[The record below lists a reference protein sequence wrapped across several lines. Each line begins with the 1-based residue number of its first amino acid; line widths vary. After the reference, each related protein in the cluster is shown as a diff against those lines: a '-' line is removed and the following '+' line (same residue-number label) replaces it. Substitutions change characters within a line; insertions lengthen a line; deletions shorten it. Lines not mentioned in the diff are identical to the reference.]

1 MKIPFNPARCK
12 LRAPSIR
19 NVQRRFHVAH
29 LCLTGLLAFLMTN
42 WAPLHAMGP
51 TRQHPGDTQSGMAS
65 WYGADQGRHTASGE
79 RFNPRDLTAAHRHLP
94 FGTIIRVTNNLNGR
108 TVDVRINDRGPW
120 AHGRILD
127 LSSAAADALD
137 MKRYG
142 VIPVTIEILK
152 LGLGRHHTHE

>member
-1 MKIPFNPARCK
+1 MKCPTHPACCT
-12 LRAPSIR
+12 PVVQFIR
-19 NVQRRFHVAH
+19 NLQRNRLLGV
-29 LCLTGLLAFLMTN
+29 LLTGILALAFEA
-42 WAPLHAMGP
+42 APLHAMAP
-51 TRQHPGDTQSGMAS
+51 TRQHPGDTQSGLAS
-65 WYGADQGRHTASGE
+65 WYGADQGHRTASGE
-79 RFNPRDLTAAHRHLP
+79 RFNPHALTAAHRHLP

-108 TVDVRINDRGPW
+108 TVEVRINDRGPW

-152 LGLGRHHTHE
+152 LGLGRHQTHG